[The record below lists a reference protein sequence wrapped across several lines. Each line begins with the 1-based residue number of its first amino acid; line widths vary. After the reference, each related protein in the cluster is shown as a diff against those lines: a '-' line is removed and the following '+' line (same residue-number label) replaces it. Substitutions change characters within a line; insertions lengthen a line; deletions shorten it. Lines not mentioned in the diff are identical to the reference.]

1 MRDKSFESASRESTI
16 GDESSSP
23 TRRRR
28 RRSAPMYRD
37 FGDDYKPVDLAKY
50 NFTNNI
56 RPRKSYSITK
66 LQTSLIG
73 AKNASVPD
81 IHNFEY
87 MQDHFNRRNG
97 QTNKILSQSELNT
110 KQLSIEYVKTKI
122 FKKLEVVNKNFKLHQ
137 FLPNSRA
144 LIEKQGE

>member
-1 MRDKSFESASRESTI
+1 MLREKSLESTSRKSTME
-16 GDESSSP
+16 DEPSSP

-28 RRSAPMYRD
+28 RRSAPVYRD

-66 LQTSLIG
+66 LQTNLIG

-110 KQLSIEYVKTKI
+110 KQLNIDDVKTKI
-122 FKKLEVVNKNFKLHQ
+122 FKKLESVNRNFKLHQ
-137 FLPNSRA
+137 FLPHS
-144 LIEKQGE
+144 IF